1 MMSSW
6 EAKQKRIATDCTS
19 IMTFFAVLMKVRE
32 KDQRMGMR
40 SKTSRIQEWMRSS
53 TDNDKRRIKQRY
65 NRRDLEEMDCIT
77 MDTTRNAA
85 VMTLMTI

>member
-1 MMSSW
+1 
-6 EAKQKRIATDCTS
+6 
-19 IMTFFAVLMKVRE
+19 
-32 KDQRMGMR
+32 MGMR